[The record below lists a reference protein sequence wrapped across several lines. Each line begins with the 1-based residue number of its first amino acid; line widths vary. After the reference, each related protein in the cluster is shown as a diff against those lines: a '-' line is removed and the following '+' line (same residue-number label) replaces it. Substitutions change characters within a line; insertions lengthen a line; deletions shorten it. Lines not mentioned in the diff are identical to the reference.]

1 MNIFKGDFTMKK
13 TNLKKVLSLCLCV
26 VLIAVIA
33 LFATG
38 CGDKTQTPES
48 TNAPSES
55 VQVTDKKVLGTG
67 QTVFDF
73 DVTDADGKKT
83 SFEIHTD
90 KKTVGEALV
99 ELELI
104 AGDDSEFGLYV
115 KTVNGTTLDYDKDG
129 MYWAFYEN
137 GQYAQTGVDSTNIV
151 DGAVYEFKAEKA

>member
-1 MNIFKGDFTMKK
+1 MKK
-13 TNLKKVLSLCLCV
+13 TNFKKVLSLCLCV

-38 CGDKTQTPES
+38 CNDNKTENGGS
-48 TNAPSES
+48 TTTAPVSETVS
-55 VQVTDKKVLGTG
+55 SEKKVLGTG

-73 DVTDADGKKT
+73 DVTDTDGNKT

-90 KKTVGEALV
+90 KTTVGDALV

-104 AGDDSEFGLYV
+104 AGDDTEFGLYV

-129 MYWAFYEN
+129 KYWAFYIN
-137 GQYAQTGVDSTNIV
+137 GEYASTGVDSTDITA
-151 DGAVYEFKAEKA
+151 GAVYEFKAE